1 MDYRLLFYGEDSVY
15 VKIDVSFTIHLK
27 VGYFEL
33 RLCVYSVCVRSMVG
47 SYKY

>member
-1 MDYRLLFYGEDSVY
+1 MVKIVY

-33 RLCVYSVCVRSMVG
+33 RLCVYSECVCMVG
-47 SYKY
+47 SYK